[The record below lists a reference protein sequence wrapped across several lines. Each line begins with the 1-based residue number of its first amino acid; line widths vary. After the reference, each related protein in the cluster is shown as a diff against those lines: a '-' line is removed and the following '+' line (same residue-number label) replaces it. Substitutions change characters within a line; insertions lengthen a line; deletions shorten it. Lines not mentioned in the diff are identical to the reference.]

1 MRVYVVRSRY
11 SYTFLAELT
20 DDDIN
25 FCVFFLS
32 FGSQRRNINYLK
44 FKTPTPLLTTTR
56 QKKTKET
63 KKHPVAAALC
73 NSTNDDVGDASDR
86 RRCGDREEDDE

>member
-1 MRVYVVRSRY
+1 MENFYARCECIRIGSSITTVIYIYIYIYKEAHSSFLGLIRRLASVRVYVVRSRY

-32 FGSQRRNINYLK
+32 FGSQK
-44 FKTPTPLLTTTR
+44 A
-56 QKKTKET
+56 Q
-63 KKHPVAAALC
+63 H
-73 NSTNDDVGDASDR
+73 
-86 RRCGDREEDDE
+86 

>member
-1 MRVYVVRSRY
+1 MGNFYARCEYIRIGSSITTVIYIYINKEAHSSFLGLIRRLASERVYVVRSRY

-32 FGSQRRNINYLK
+32 FGSQK
-44 FKTPTPLLTTTR
+44 A
-56 QKKTKET
+56 Q
-63 KKHPVAAALC
+63 H
-73 NSTNDDVGDASDR
+73 
-86 RRCGDREEDDE
+86 

>member
-1 MRVYVVRSRY
+1 MGNLYARCEYIRIGSSITTVIYIYIYKESPSSFLGLIRRLASVRVYVVRSRY

-32 FGSQRRNINYLK
+32 FGSQK
-44 FKTPTPLLTTTR
+44 A
-56 QKKTKET
+56 Q
-63 KKHPVAAALC
+63 H
-73 NSTNDDVGDASDR
+73 
-86 RRCGDREEDDE
+86 